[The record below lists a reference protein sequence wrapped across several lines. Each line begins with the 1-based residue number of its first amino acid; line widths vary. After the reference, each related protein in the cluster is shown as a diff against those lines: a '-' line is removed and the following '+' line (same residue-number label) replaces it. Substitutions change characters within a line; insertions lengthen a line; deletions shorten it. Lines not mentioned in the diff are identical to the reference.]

1 MRNVL
6 RTDAIFGEKHWKGE
20 WHDNFCC
27 NKKIEINFS
36 KVEIKME
43 DGERGWRKV
52 KRIGDEGWRKRM
64 EKS

>member
-1 MRNVL
+1 MLFLEKN
-6 RTDAIFGEKHWKGE
+6 TGKENGMIIFVVT
-20 WHDNFCC
+20 
-27 NKKIEINFS
+27 KKYEINFS